1 MMEKHDATGI
11 TCSTTELPE
20 VAEFLKGNHWRYSDA
35 IIMVCEQGTG
45 RKMSFNFHF
54 CKDYA
59 VFLGVGATKAPVFV
73 DFDGYDAESVAVAL
87 DKMLLM
93 AK

>member
-1 MMEKHDATGI
+1 MMEKYDATGI
-11 TCSTTELPE
+11 TCSTTELGE
-20 VAEFLKGNHWRYSDA
+20 VAAFLKCNYRCYSDA
-35 IIMVCEQGTG
+35 VIMACEPGTG

-59 VFLGVGATKAPVFV
+59 VFVGVGQEKAPVFV
-73 DFDGYDAESVAVAL
+73 DFDGFDAESVAVAL
-87 DKMLLM
+87 DKMVLM

>member
-1 MMEKHDATGI
+1 MEKYDATSI
-11 TCSTTELPE
+11 TCSTTELSE
-20 VAEFLKGNHWRYSDA
+20 VAEFLNGNYWRYSDA
-35 IIMVCEQGTG
+35 IIMACEPGTG

-59 VFLGVGATKAPVFV
+59 VFLGVGREKAPLFV

-87 DKMLLM
+87 DKMVLM